1 MKNIEHTSKLLKNK
15 RKLPRELDKFFQCMI
30 LINVL
35 GWFVFIGALLV
46 FHDARPEFISGV
58 QAFWGV
64 EGRQEWSKTL
74 TIYLVALLSLCVFI
88 SVTVL
93 IMKRRRNRRDKDHF
107 GINGYVLM
115 VTAVSSLII
124 LYFDFQRTSL

>member
-1 MKNIEHTSKLLKNK
+1 MKYTDSSQKPIPNR
-15 RKLPRELDKFFQCMI
+15 RKSTRENDKFFQCMI
-30 LINVL
+30 FINVL

-46 FHDARPEFISGV
+46 FHDARPEFVSGV
-58 QAFWGV
+58 QAFWGI

-74 TIYLVALLSLCVFI
+74 TVYLVGLLSLCVVI

-93 IMKRRRNRRDKDHF
+93 IMKRKRNRREKDHF

-124 LYFDFQRTSL
+124 LYFEFTGS

>member
-1 MKNIEHTSKLLKNK
+1 MKNTIKTPKRIYNR
-15 RKLPRELDKFFQCMI
+15 RKLTRENDKFFQTMVF
-30 LINVL
+30 INVL

-46 FHDARPEFISGV
+46 FHDARPEFVSGV
-58 QAFWGV
+58 QAFWGI

-74 TIYLVALLSLCVFI
+74 SMYLVGLLSVCVII

-93 IMKRRRNRRDKDHF
+93 LMKRRRNRRDKDYF

-124 LYFDFQRTSL
+124 LYFEFTDP

>member
-1 MKNIEHTSKLLKNK
+1 MKYTDSSQKAIPNR
-15 RKLPRELDKFFQCMI
+15 RKSPRENDRFFQCMVF
-30 LINVL
+30 LNVI

-46 FHDARPEFISGV
+46 FHDARPEFVSGV
-58 QAFWGV
+58 QAFWGI

-74 TIYLVALLSLCVFI
+74 TIYLVGLLSLCVLI
-88 SVTVL
+88 GVTVL
-93 IMKRRRNRRDKDHF
+93 VMKRKRNRRDKDHF

-124 LYFDFQRTSL
+124 LYFEFTAP

>member
-1 MKNIEHTSKLLKNK
+1 MKNSDQTSKSEQNR
-15 RKLPRELDKFFQCMI
+15 RKLPREKDRFYQTMVS
-30 LINVL
+30 INVL

-46 FHDARPEFISGV
+46 FHDARPEFVSGV
-58 QAFWGV
+58 QEFWGI
-64 EGRQEWSKTL
+64 EARSEWSKTL
-74 TIYLVALLSLCVFI
+74 TMYLVGLLCLCLII

-93 IMKRRRNRRDKDHF
+93 IMKRRRNRREKDHF

-124 LYFDFQRTSL
+124 LYFEYTAPLR